1 MLLFFSFIL
10 IMSGCSNKSTSNRKP
25 VINIQVVPSNTILK
39 WGETY
44 TINLESKVKKMKIKK
59 MDLYL
64 NGKLIKS
71 TDNETLN
78 ITINSKEYLPG
89 NISIK
94 VESTN
99 SDGIN
104 GINYS
109 NVIIASDIKPEKS
122 GYVTKGS
129 ISHNN
134 KNFTEGFEFYGDKL
148 FESTGNHGESYI
160 YSYNPSSDQVISSL
174 KLDNEYFGEGIT
186 VLNDKI
192 FQLTYKTKKGFV
204 YDVKTFKKI
213 KEFSF
218 TSEEGWGMTNDGK
231 NLIMSDGTSKI
242 HFIDPNTFE
251 RIKTIEVC
259 DNNGIISNINELEY
273 VDGVIYANIWMTQTI
288 LKIDAQNGRVL
299 AIINMSGLQNQFD
312 QNKIDVLNGIAYNR
326 KENLFYVTGKY
337 WPKTFKVIF
346 K

>member
-10 IMSGCSNKSTSNRKP
+10 IVSGCSNKSTSGRKP

-39 WGETY
+39 WGESF
-44 TINLESKVKKMKIKK
+44 TISLESKVKKMKIKK

-64 NGKLIKS
+64 NGQLIKS
-71 TDNETLN
+71 VDNETLKV
-78 ITINSKEYLPG
+78 TINSKEYLPG
-89 NISIK
+89 NTLIK

-99 SDGIN
+99 SEGIK

-109 NVIIASDIKPEKS
+109 NIIIASDIKPEKK
-122 GYVTKGS
+122 GYQIVGT
-129 ISHNN
+129 INHNS

-148 FESTGNHGESYI
+148 FESTGNIGESYI
-160 YSYNPSSDQVISSL
+160 YSYNPSTGKVFSSL

-186 VLNDKI
+186 IINDKI
-192 FQLTYKTKKGFV
+192 YQLTYKSKKGFV
-204 YDVKTFKKI
+204 YDVNSFKKI

-218 TSEEGWGMTNDGK
+218 ISEEGWGMTNDGK

-251 RIKTIEVC
+251 RIKSIEVC

-299 AIINMSGLQNQFD
+299 NIINMSGLQKQFD
-312 QNKIDVLNGIAYNR
+312 QKNIDVLNGIAYNK
-326 KENLFYVTGKY
+326 KENLFYITGKY
-337 WPKTFKVIF
+337 WPKTFKVILQ
-346 K
+346 